1 MLQGGDQ
8 VKGFRASFGRQT
20 FRSASR
26 PRVARRIAP
35 PPGRRRPD
43 ADAGRR
49 SRLIAAFVVR
59 VAKTRVR
66 LIGALRFQ

>member
-35 PPGRRRPD
+35 PPD